1 MQKPQSVHCEFVADS
16 SLSRCKSATL
26 RAPSVTWR
34 VKRAV
39 LGVEKSRFKREYPT
53 MSIVKKSH
61 INQDKN
67 KAKKESNERSRF
79 KLCYGPVIFDMI
91 IIDLHQKRD
100 KKRIKSKKIAK
111 SFAYEKYLVYL
122 CIRFRF

>member
-16 SLSRCKSATL
+16 SLSHSQSTTL
-26 RAPSVTWR
+26 RVPSATWR
-34 VKRAV
+34 VKRAT

-53 MSIVKKSH
+53 MSILEKSH

-67 KAKKESNERSRF
+67 KAKKESDERSRF

-91 IIDLHQKRD
+91 IIDLHQK
-100 KKRIKSKKIAK
+100 
-111 SFAYEKYLVYL
+111 
-122 CIRFRF
+122 

>member
-1 MQKPQSVHCEFVADS
+1 MQKPQSVHCELVADS
-16 SLSRCKSATL
+16 SLSHSKSA
-26 RAPSVTWR
+26 TWR
-34 VKRAV
+34 VKRAT

-67 KAKKESNERSRF
+67 KAKKESDERSRF

-91 IIDLHQKRD
+91 IIDLHQK
-100 KKRIKSKKIAK
+100 
-111 SFAYEKYLVYL
+111 
-122 CIRFRF
+122 

>member
-16 SLSRCKSATL
+16 SLSRSKSGTL
-26 RAPSVTWR
+26 RASSATWR

-67 KAKKESNERSRF
+67 KAKKESDERSRF

-91 IIDLHQKRD
+91 IIDLHQKWD